1 MTAPQPPRRQQQDRT
16 AGRKRPSRRRTPA
29 PTPRNPHFLDD
40 KPQLVNPAF
49 PPEPAPMGRVDAPD
63 DVIENVDLE
72 RYGVAARGWKP
83 FWDWCVGIFKHEPA
97 WWRRQVAFFIV
108 VALLIVSAAF
118 VLADHWRRGVTVLAG
133 TALLTA
139 AFRSFLPAD
148 YVEMLEVRSQRF
160 DVIFLLVVGTALL
173 FLVMTVPA

>member
-1 MTAPQPPRRQQQDRT
+1 M
-16 AGRKRPSRRRTPA
+16 
-29 PTPRNPHFLDD
+29 
-40 KPQLVNPAF
+40 
-49 PPEPAPMGRVDAPD
+49 
-63 DVIENVDLE
+63 
-72 RYGVAARGWKP
+72 
-83 FWDWCVGIFKHEPA
+83 GIFKHEPA